1 MALLLLAQTCLLL
14 QQVIDFRLYCLLHIF
29 FFERPVCLQVL
40 DESVYSVLQVITVF
54 SAWLDTNEKVLDTNK
69 VDHTTV
75 DNVPKL
81 LLSPQFR
88 EDWLFE

>member
-14 QQVIDFRLYCLLHIF
+14 QQVIDLRLHGLLHVF
-29 FFERPVCLQVL
+29 FFERPVFLQVL

-81 LLSPQFR
+81 FLSPQFR